1 VKYEKGPPKK
11 LFILYWLKKT
21 KAKNGKSAIYLRLT
35 INKKRAE
42 LSTNLQVKSDVWD
55 AQGQFV
61 KGKTEEVKAIN
72 QRLTQIKAELNKKH
86 LQLEALGKPITTE
99 ILKNLYLGVDEN
111 QKSLIEVCFNLC
123 RSEKN

>member
-1 VKYEKGPPKK
+1 MKKGIQN

-42 LSTNLQVKSDVWD
+42 LSTNLHVNPSVWD
-55 AQGQFV
+55 AEGQFV

-86 LQLEALGKPITTE
+86 LQLEALGKPITAE
-99 ILKNLYLGVDEN
+99 ILKNELL
-111 QKSLIEVCFNLC
+111 L
-123 RSEKN
+123 